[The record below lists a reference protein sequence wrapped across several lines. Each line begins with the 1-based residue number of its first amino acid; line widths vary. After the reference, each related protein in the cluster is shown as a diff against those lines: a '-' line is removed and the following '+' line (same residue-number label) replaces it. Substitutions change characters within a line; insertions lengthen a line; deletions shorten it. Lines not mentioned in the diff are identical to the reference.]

1 MKKEETSNWFVDFL
15 KQRAKKNKKIHS
27 IETFDGGVEFA
38 YNETAYIIHIFH
50 EDEIVYEVVY
60 GPMSHAD
67 FSVGES
73 IWEKYEVR
81 VEENYQDD
89 FEDYFDNVVVEDRF
103 KFANKLWTTLNKF
116 RKEAETNEVESF
128 FYDIVDSFIDANT

>member
-1 MKKEETSNWFVDFL
+1 MKEETSNWFAEFL
-15 KQRAKKNKKIHS
+15 RQRAKKNKKIHS
-27 IETFDGGVEFA
+27 IEIFDGGVEFT
-38 YNETAYIIHIFH
+38 YNETGYTIHIFH
-50 EDEIVYEVVY
+50 EDEIVY

-67 FSVGES
+67 FAVGDS

-81 VEENYQDD
+81 VEENYQDE

-116 RKEAETNEVESF
+116 REEAETKEVESF
-128 FYDIVDSFIDANT
+128 FYDVVDSFIDANT